1 MFKVLEV
8 QSHISLQPY
17 NTFGIPVD
25 AARFAIV
32 RSVSEVQSLIKDGSL
47 KEKHLFL
54 GGGSNVLFTADF
66 DGLVIKN
73 EIKGI
78 SVVRE
83 DNEFV
88 WVQAASGEVWHD
100 LVLYAVEHNWGGIEN
115 LSLIPGTVGAAPM
128 QNIGAY
134 GVELTHVF
142 ESLKAIDIRTGGEKP
157 FLHSDCSFG
166 YRESVFKH
174 AEKGNYFIASVTL
187 RLNKSPKLHVQYGAI
202 QDVLR
207 DSGVEQPT
215 IQDVSRAVI
224 QIRTSKLPDPKI
236 LGNAGSFFKNPEISA
251 DLYATLKEQFSDLL
265 GYPASEGKIKVPA
278 GYLIEKCG
286 WKGKIVGNTG
296 AHKNQALVLVNYG
309 NATGIEIMQLAR
321 DIQSSVL
328 ATFGI
333 TIVPEVNLI

>member
-142 ESLKAIDIRTGGEKP
+142 ESLKAIDIRTGGEKT